1 MLRRTV
7 CLIALV
13 ATAACDANQL
23 APSSVPNVVDTV
35 VLGSLS
41 NAPLQFGAGFDV
53 TTGAVVRTDQSPD
66 FDFIYNVDS
75 LGRHV
80 FLPLHAI
87 LGLGNTV
94 GNNPGFIKQT
104 LLFEQITAAPTD
116 TYLTT
121 DTIAV
126 AAGDVY
132 IARSRVTCYLGV
144 PQYGKVH
151 VLSFDDLLH
160 TVSLEVLVDANCGYK
175 NLQVGLPQN

>member
-23 APSSVPNVVDTV
+23 SPATVPNVVDTV

-41 NAPLQFGAGFDV
+41 NAALEYPAGFDV
-53 TTGAVVRTDQSPD
+53 TIGAVVRTDQSPD

-87 LGLGNTV
+87 AGLGNTV
-94 GNNPGFIKQT
+94 GSNPGFIKEP
-104 LLFEQITAAPTD
+104 LLFQQIIAAPTD

-132 IARSRVTCYLGV
+132 IARSRVSCYLGV
-144 PQYGKVH
+144 PQYGKIH
-151 VLSFDDLLH
+151 VLSFDEVLH

-175 NLQVGLPQN
+175 NLQVGLPEN